1 MTNDERRLT
10 EIIGGLIDDI
20 RLLLRDQVALAQAEV
35 RRSVQAGVTALV
47 LILAAGLLLALA
59 ALFAMF
65 AATEGLIAAGL
76 SRWAAYLLVA
86 GGITVVG
93 GVLAAVALRRSR
105 AIGLTRTKAALTQT
119 RSTIAEV
126 IPSAAPT
133 ATDVPTSPA
142 SPNPASTP
150 AS

>member
-65 AATEGLIAAGL
+65 AATLGPPAV
-76 SRWAAYLLVA
+76 SC
-86 GGITVVG
+86 
-93 GVLAAVALRRSR
+93 GVL
-105 AIGLTRTKAALTQT
+105 
-119 RSTIAEV
+119 
-126 IPSAAPT
+126 
-133 ATDVPTSPA
+133 
-142 SPNPASTP
+142 
-150 AS
+150 